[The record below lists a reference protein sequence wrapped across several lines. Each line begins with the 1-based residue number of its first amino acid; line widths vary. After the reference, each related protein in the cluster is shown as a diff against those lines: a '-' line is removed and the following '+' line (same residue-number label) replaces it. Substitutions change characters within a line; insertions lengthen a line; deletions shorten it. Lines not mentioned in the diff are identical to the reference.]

1 VNKHPFDYRKI
12 LIKLPKSDSAN
23 KFLEALRKNSIPVYQ
38 LVIQKQ
44 HIQFEV
50 RYKDLKKIKAIR
62 RKYRLRLQL
71 KLIDKNKILQ
81 VNLKTL
87 LGLII
92 LITIPIICQSYIW
105 GVHIEA
111 ETIERKVE
119 VREFLKELNVDFP
132 VKKNQIMQE
141 SQLRQE
147 MLLTLPNVSWVHIEK
162 ASSKLKLS
170 IQEAPRIK
178 QHESTTGSYLVAK
191 QSGVITHY
199 FIESG
204 VKNFQVN
211 QSVEKG
217 ELLVT
222 GVVNEEDT
230 EHIVPV
236 KGQVF
241 ADFWKTIK
249 FSLPKKIS
257 VYELTDSYWNIQFGK
272 NNQNAIDEFSLPK
285 LISRYVQIDKV
296 PSYEK
301 RTLDLNEKTIDTL
314 LLPLLHQKTISSLSS
329 EAVIKSEKLLHVTFD
344 NDTVKGE
351 VLYLVNDNIAITS
364 PINQGE

>member
-1 VNKHPFDYRKI
+1 MNKHPFDYRKI

-23 KFLEALRKNSIPVYQ
+23 KFIEALRKNQIPIYQ

-44 HIQFEV
+44 TIQFEI
-50 RYKDLKKIKAIR
+50 RYKDLKKIKVIR
-62 RKYRLRLQL
+62 RKYRLKLQM
-71 KLIDKNKILQ
+71 KLIDNNKILQ
-81 VNLKTL
+81 ANLKTL
-87 LGLII
+87 IGFTI
-92 LITIPIICQSYIW
+92 LIVIPIICQFYIW

-119 VREFLKELNVDFP
+119 VKEFLEKINVDFP
-132 VKKNQIMQE
+132 VKKNEIMKE
-141 SQLRQE
+141 GLLRQE
-147 MLLTLPNVSWVHIEK
+147 MLLSLPNVSWVHIEK
-162 ASSKLKLS
+162 ASSKLKLT
-170 IQEAPRIK
+170 IQEAPKIK
-178 QHESTTGSYLVAK
+178 QQQSTKASYLVAK

-211 QSVEKG
+211 QSVNKG

-222 GVVNEEDT
+222 GVVNEGDT

-241 ADFWKTIK
+241 ADFWRTVQ

-257 VYELTDSYWNIQFGK
+257 IYELKDSYWDIQIGK
-272 NNQNAIDEFSLPK
+272 KDQNAIEEFSLPK
-285 LISRYVQIDKV
+285 MISRYVQIDKV
-296 PSYEK
+296 PNYEK
-301 RTLDLNEKTIDTL
+301 RILELNEKTIDTL
-314 LLPLLHQKTISSLSS
+314 LLPLVHQKTISSLSAD
-329 EAVIKSEKLLHVTFD
+329 AVIKSEKLLHVTFD

-351 VLYLVNDNIAITS
+351 VLYLVNENIAIES